1 MEVSNQSGE
10 VMYASIYL
18 INYRKNFFFSVAYLE
33 YDFMIANLVVEFNCS
48 AVKRRIIKW
57 VIPLRKTFSA
67 QALIFCFLQKT
78 GTLYQPK
85 VFQSWFLCAHMF
97 CSSGFFMHFFR
108 RTSYFRQLLGRVR
121 FRFLFCLQ
129 KSVSLNAYFSQAQYY
144 FQKIACIFLSSFS
157 RTR

>member
-1 MEVSNQSGE
+1 MEISNQSGE

-67 QALIFCFLQKT
+67 QALIFCFL
-78 GTLYQPK
+78 
-85 VFQSWFLCAHMF
+85 
-97 CSSGFFMHFFR
+97 
-108 RTSYFRQLLGRVR
+108 
-121 FRFLFCLQ
+121 
-129 KSVSLNAYFSQAQYY
+129 
-144 FQKIACIFLSSFS
+144 
-157 RTR
+157 